1 MKHQMRIFVF
11 LRVLNIFNQNEL
23 ARGGGRRSPP
33 PPRWRRG
40 DGGWCP
46 SPISA
51 TRTMTH
57 RVDESPRRPSR
68 PTATRSPWR
77 RAGRVKSPSGWRRH
91 LGHRSTP
98 TPGHAGHRHRGRSG
112 SRTTMTTTTIHRR
125 GGTHAHRRRGAGRSS
140 RTETET
146 ARTMKMDRA
155 RSGPRLVARSARA
168 PPPPTPP
175 CPAASSTS
183 DAVSAMTPTTTMTT
197 RRTETT
203 TRWSPR
209 DGKKNA
215 TRITDRGSGPRP
227 SPAAATSRVASH
239 PPSSRS
245 RSTRLAFR
253 AAPGSTRGS
262 TSTDRR

>member
-1 MKHQMRIFVF
+1 
-11 LRVLNIFNQNEL
+11 
-23 ARGGGRRSPP
+23 
-33 PPRWRRG
+33 
-40 DGGWCP
+40 
-46 SPISA
+46 
-51 TRTMTH
+51 MTH

-91 LGHRSTP
+91 LGHQSTP
-98 TPGHAGHRHRGRSG
+98 TPGHAGDRHRGRSG
-112 SRTTMTTTTIHRR
+112 SRTTTTTTIHHR

-146 ARTMKMDRA
+146 ARTMKTDRA

-183 DAVSAMTPTTTMTT
+183 NAVSAMTPTTTMTT

-209 DGKKNA
+209 DGKRTKQE
-215 TRITDRGSGPRP
+215 
-227 SPAAATSRVASH
+227 
-239 PPSSRS
+239 
-245 RSTRLAFR
+245 
-253 AAPGSTRGS
+253 
-262 TSTDRR
+262 